1 MSRCFFH
8 NALILNLAMTSY
20 FFSSHINTSLF
31 PGSYSADWR
40 DRELK
45 MILGGGGVEGWEV
58 VTRRAPGEWPEL
70 VSDLANAVIVRTGG
84 NKRRSRH

>member
-1 MSRCFFH
+1 MFFPQRTDSQLGH
-8 NALILNLAMTSY
+8 DLFISAHHILTL
-20 FFSSHINTSLF
+20 SLF
-31 PGSYSADWR
+31 SGSYSADWR

-70 VSDLANAVIVRTGG
+70 VSDLANAVIVRTGSS
-84 NKRRSRH
+84 KRRSRH